1 MINTGSNEE
10 ESKQQQTIATT
21 TTYETATNP
30 QMTTT
35 YETANSQPTETAQ
48 ANNIV
53 VKDNDS
59 QEDD

>member
-21 TTYETATNP
+21 TYETATNP

-35 YETANSQPTETAQ
+35 YETAHSQPTETAQ